1 VTRLRGELAEGR
13 GGPRALLAY
22 LPAREGAPGRTAAA
36 LAPLAVLLVGS
47 RLVWRHV
54 PWGVALNGAELGLLS
69 ALIAVGLALTYRA
82 NRIINFAQA
91 DLGIVPSLLAALL
104 ILAKGWS
111 YWFALPLGLLA
122 AGVLGAL
129 VELLFIRRF
138 FTAPRLILTVATI
151 GVTQILVALSLFMP
165 GWFGSLSAPQY
176 KPPISATFT
185 FGQVVFNGNDV
196 AVFVAVP
203 IVLLA
208 LALFIRHS
216 AIGIGLRGSAES
228 ANRALLLGV
237 PVKRLHTIVWI
248 ISSLLAFVG
257 LFLRAGVVGVSIG
270 QVLGP
275 EVLLPALGAA
285 VIGRMEKMPTIVSAA
300 VGLGIVDQSVK
311 YAWNADGYR
320 DAVIALIIVV
330 AVLFARDR
338 TGNRVAD
345 GAISSWQATRE
356 TRPIPNELRHLREV
370 VAAQWALGALVVA
383 GLIAVPVFMGQSR
396 VLLAGTIGIFA
407 MIGIS
412 LVVLT
417 GWAGQVSLGQVAV
430 VGIAAAVAGSLT
442 TRYHWD
448 LSLVMLVGGLTG
460 AVVMTVVGLPTL
472 RARGLT
478 FAVTTLALAL
488 VTSSYLLNPQFFSG
502 WLPQGRI
509 ERTQIFGTI
518 SVESETR
525 FYVLILVML
534 GLTLVAVRGL
544 RTTRTGRVLIGA
556 RENEHAAESYG
567 IDARRAVVIAFSV
580 SGFISGVAGALF
592 IHQQRA
598 LDLANF
604 QPEAALRVFSMV
616 VVGGLGSMSGA
627 IAGAVYVQ
635 GINWFLPSEWSF
647 LATGVGMLLVLML
660 LPGGLGGAMGDAR
673 DAALRWFARRRG
685 IRVPSLVADTLVVAD
700 RGNPTPSA
708 PTEPPS
714 EPGTEPG
721 PEPVM
726 AEPAS

>member
-1 VTRLRGELAEGR
+1 VTKLRGERAGERGDERGLVALGNLRDSAVGR
-13 GGPRALLAY
+13 
-22 LPAREGAPGRTAAA
+22 AASA
-36 LAPLAVLLVGS
+36 CAPLVLMLVGS
-47 RLVWRHV
+47 RIIWRHV
-54 PWGVALNGAELGLLS
+54 PLGVLLTGAELGLLS

-91 DLGIVPSLLAALL
+91 DLGIVPSLLAVLL
-104 ILAKGWS
+104 ILGKGWS

-122 AGVLGAL
+122 AAVLGAL
-129 VELLFIRRF
+129 VELIFVRRF
-138 FTAPRLILTVATI
+138 FAAPRLILTVATI
-151 GVTQILVALSLFMP
+151 GITQILVAVSLFMP
-165 GWFGSLSAPQY
+165 GWFGSLSAITY
-176 KPPISATFT
+176 SPPIKASFT
-185 FGQVVFNGNDV
+185 FGQVAFNGNDV
-196 AVFVAVP
+196 AVFVVVP
-203 IVLLA
+203 IVLVA
-208 LALFIRHS
+208 LALFMRRS
-216 AIGIGLRGSAES
+216 AIGVGLRGSAES

-237 PVKRLHTIVWI
+237 PVKRLHTVVWI

-300 VGLGIVDQSVK
+300 IGLGIVDQSVK
-311 YAWNADGYR
+311 FAWNQDAYR
-320 DAVIALIIVV
+320 DAVIALIIIG
-330 AVLFARDR
+330 AVLFVRGRSA
-338 TGNRVAD
+338 NRFGSGD
-345 GAISSWQATRE
+345 MSSWQATRE
-356 TRPIPNELRHLREV
+356 TRPIPNELRRVREV
-370 VAAQWALGALVVA
+370 VAAQWALGALAILGLVA
-383 GLIAVPVFMGQSR
+383 IPAFMGQSR

-430 VGIAAAVAGSLT
+430 VGIAAAAAGSVT

-448 LSLVMLVGGLTG
+448 MSLAMLVGGLTG

-488 VTSSYLLNPQFFSG
+488 VTSSYLLNPEFFSS
-502 WLPQGRI
+502 WLPLGRI
-509 ERTQIFGTI
+509 QRTRIFGTI

-525 FYVLILVML
+525 YYVLILVML
-534 GLTLVAVRGL
+534 LLTLVAVRGL
-544 RTTRTGRVLIGA
+544 RSTRTGRVLIGT

-567 IDARRAVVIAFSV
+567 IDARRAVVIAFAA

-592 IHQQRA
+592 VHQQRA

-627 IAGAVYVQ
+627 IAGAIYVQ
-635 GINWFLPSEWSF
+635 GIDWFLPYQWSF

-660 LPGGLGGAMGDAR
+660 LPGGLGGAMGDGR

-685 IRVPSLVADTLVVAD
+685 IRVPSLVADTLVPQPD
-700 RGNPTPSA
+700 LGNPGPVTASVP
-708 PTEPPS
+708 EPD
-714 EPGTEPG
+714 

-726 AEPAS
+726 AEPTP

>member
-1 VTRLRGELAEGR
+1 MTKLRGERAGERGDERGFVAFDALR
-13 GGPRALLAY
+13 GGTVAHVAS
-22 LPAREGAPGRTAAA
+22 AVAPF
-36 LAPLAVLLVGS
+36 VVMLVAS
-47 RLVWRHV
+47 RLIWHGV
-54 PWGVALNGAELGLLS
+54 PWGVVLNGAELGLLS

-91 DLGIVPSLLAALL
+91 DLGIVPSMLAVLL

-111 YWFALPLGLLA
+111 YWFALPVGLVA

-138 FTAPRLILTVATI
+138 FAAPRLILTVATI
-151 GVTQILVALSLFMP
+151 GITQILVAVSLFMP
-165 GWFGSLSAPQY
+165 GWFGSLSGITYNA
-176 KPPISATFT
+176 PISASFT

-196 AVFVAVP
+196 AVFVVVP
-203 IVLLA
+203 VVLIA
-208 LALFIRHS
+208 LAIFMRSS
-216 AIGIGLRGSAES
+216 AIGVGLRGSAES

-237 PVKRLHTIVWI
+237 PVKRLHTVVWV
-248 ISSLLAFVG
+248 ISSLLAFIG

-300 VGLGIVDQSVK
+300 VGLGVVDQSVK
-311 YAWNADGYR
+311 FAWGQDAYR
-320 DAVIALIIVV
+320 DAVIGLIIVG

-338 TGNRVAD
+338 SGDRVSD
-345 GAISSWQATRE
+345 GQTSSWQATRE
-356 TRPIPNELRHLREV
+356 TRPIPSELRRVTEV
-370 VAAQWALGALVVA
+370 RAAQWALGALGLA
-383 GLIAVPVFMGQSR
+383 GLIAIPTFMGQSR

-430 VGIAAAVAGSLT
+430 VGIAAAAAGSVT

-448 LSLVMLVGGLTG
+448 MSLAMLVGGVTG

-472 RARGLT
+472 RARGLS
-478 FAVTTLALAL
+478 FAVTTLALGL
-488 VTSSYLLNPQFFSG
+488 VTSSYLLNPEFFSS
-502 WLPQGRI
+502 WLPQGRV
-509 ERTQIFGTI
+509 ERTRIFGTI

-525 FYVLILVML
+525 YYVLILVML
-534 GLTLVAVRGL
+534 AFTLVAVRGL
-544 RTTRTGRVLIGA
+544 RTTRTGRVLIGT
-556 RENEHAAESYG
+556 RENERAAESYG
-567 IDARRAVVIAFSV
+567 IDARRAAVIAFAF
-580 SGFISGVAGALF
+580 SGFICGVAGALF
-592 IHQQRA
+592 VHQQRA
-598 LDLANF
+598 LDLGNF
-604 QPEAALRVFSMV
+604 QPEAALQVFSMV

-627 IAGAVYVQ
+627 IAGAIYVQ

-647 LATGVGMLLVLML
+647 LATGTGMLLVLML
-660 LPGGLGGAMGDAR
+660 LPGGLGGAMGDGR

-685 IRVPSLVADTLVVAD
+685 IRVPSLVADTLVPPSD
-700 RGNPTPSA
+700 RGNPTPA
-708 PTEPPS
+708 ATVPTEP
-714 EPGTEPG
+714 EPG

-726 AEPAS
+726 AEPTP

>member
-1 VTRLRGELAEGR
+1 MTRLRGEQTTQRRGERGALALGV
-13 GGPRALLAY
+13 
-22 LPAREGAPGRTAAA
+22 ARDGAVVRTASAA
-36 LAPLAVLLVGS
+36 APLLLMLVGS

-54 PWGVALNGAELGLLS
+54 PWGVVLNGAELGLLS
-69 ALIAVGLALTYRA
+69 ALVAVGLALTYRA
-82 NRIINFAQA
+82 SRIINFAQA
-91 DLGIVPSLLAALL
+91 DLGVVPSLLAVLL
-104 ILAKGWS
+104 MLAKGWS
-111 YWFALPLGLLA
+111 IWLAFPLGLLA
-122 AGVLGAL
+122 SAVLGAL
-129 VELLFIRRF
+129 VEMVFVRRF

-151 GVTQILVALSLFMP
+151 GIAQILVAVSLFMP
-165 GWFGSLSAPQY
+165 GWFGALASDQY
-176 KPPISATFT
+176 DPPFKASFT
-185 FGQVVFNGNDV
+185 FGQVVFNGNDI
-196 AVFVAVP
+196 AVFVVVP

-208 LALFIRHS
+208 LAIFMRTS
-216 AIGIGLRGSAES
+216 AIGVGLRGSAES
-228 ANRALLLGV
+228 ASRALLLGV
-237 PVKRLHTIVWI
+237 PVKRLHTVVWV

-285 VIGRMEKMPTIVSAA
+285 VIGRMERMPTIVSAA
-300 VGLGIVDQSVK
+300 VGLGIVGQSVK
-311 YAWNADGYR
+311 FAWNADGYR

-330 AVLFARDR
+330 AVLFVRSR
-338 TGNRVAD
+338 GSNRVGD
-345 GAISSWQATRE
+345 GEISSWQATRE
-356 TRPIPNELRHLREV
+356 TRPIPAELRDVREV
-370 VAAQWALGALVVA
+370 RIAQWVLAALVVGA
-383 GLIAVPVFMGQSR
+383 LAAVPAFLGESR

-430 VGIAAAVAGSLT
+430 VGIAAAAAGSVT

-448 LSLVMLVGGLTG
+448 LSLALLLGGVVG
-460 AVVMTVVGLPTL
+460 AIVMTAVGLPTL

-488 VTSSYLLNPQFFSG
+488 VTSSYFLNPQFFSG
-502 WLPQGRI
+502 LLPKGRI
-509 ERTQIFGTI
+509 QRTEVFGVI
-518 SVESETR
+518 SVGSETR

-534 GLTLVAVRGL
+534 GFTLVAVRGL
-544 RTTRTGRVLIGA
+544 RSTRTGRVLIGT
-556 RENEHAAESYG
+556 RENERAAESYG
-567 IDARRAVVIAFSV
+567 IDARRAVLVAFAT

-592 IHQQRA
+592 VHQQRA

-627 IAGAVYVQ
+627 IAGAIYVQ
-635 GINWFLPSEWSF
+635 GIDWFLPSEWSF
-647 LATGVGMLLVLML
+647 LATGAGMLLVLML
-660 LPGGLGGAMGDAR
+660 LPGGLGGAIGDGR

-685 IRVPSLVADTLVVAD
+685 IRVPSLLADTLVDAPQ
-700 RGNPTPSA
+700 RGNPA
-708 PTEPPS
+708 PEAAAS
-714 EPGTEPG
+714 DAE

-726 AEPAS
+726 AEPTP

>member
-1 VTRLRGELAEGR
+1 VTKLRGERVREQGDERGFVALANLRDGALGR
-13 GGPRALLAY
+13 AS
-22 LPAREGAPGRTAAA
+22 AAA
-36 LAPLAVLLVGS
+36 APLVLMLVGS
-47 RLVWRHV
+47 RILWRHV
-54 PWGVALNGAELGLLS
+54 PWGTVLVGVELGLLS

-91 DLGIVPSLLAALL
+91 DLGIVPSLLAVLL

-129 VELLFIRRF
+129 VELIFVRRF
-138 FTAPRLILTVATI
+138 FASPRLILTVATI
-151 GVTQILVALSLFMP
+151 GITQILVALSLFMP
-165 GWFGSLSAPQY
+165 GWFGSLSAITY
-176 KPPISATFT
+176 SPPVNVNFT
-185 FGQVVFNGNDV
+185 FAQVAFNGNDV
-196 AVFVAVP
+196 AVFVIVP
-203 IVLLA
+203 IVLVA
-208 LALFIRHS
+208 LAIFMRSS
-216 AIGIGLRGSAES
+216 AIGVGLRGSAES

-237 PVKRLHTIVWI
+237 PVKRLHTVVWI
-248 ISSLLAFVG
+248 ISSLLAFIG

-300 VGLGIVDQSVK
+300 IGLGIVDQSVK
-311 YAWNADGYR
+311 FAWNQDAYR
-320 DAVIALIIVV
+320 DAVIALIIVG
-330 AVLFARDR
+330 AVLFVRGR
-338 TGNRVAD
+338 GVNRFGSGD
-345 GAISSWQATRE
+345 MSSWQATRE
-356 TRPIPNELRHLREV
+356 TRPIPAELRKVREV
-370 VAAQWALGALVVA
+370 VAAQWVLGVLALF
-383 GLIAVPVFMGQSR
+383 GLIAVPLFMGQSR

-430 VGIAAAVAGSLT
+430 VGIAAATAGSVT

-448 LSLVMLVGGLTG
+448 MSLAMLVGGVTG
-460 AVVMTVVGLPTL
+460 AIVMTVVGLPTL

-488 VTSSYLLNPQFFSG
+488 VTSSYLLNPQFFSS
-502 WLPQGRI
+502 WLPLGRI
-509 ERTQIFGTI
+509 QRTRMFGTI

-525 FYVLILVML
+525 YYVLILVML
-534 GLTLVAVRGL
+534 ALTLIAVRGL
-544 RTTRTGRVLIGA
+544 RSTRTGRVLIGT

-567 IDARRAVVIAFSV
+567 IDARRAVVIAFAT

-592 IHQQRA
+592 VHQQRA
-598 LDLANF
+598 LDLSNF

-627 IAGAVYVQ
+627 IAGAIYVQ
-635 GINWFLPSEWSF
+635 GIQWFLPYQWSF
-647 LATGVGMLLVLML
+647 LATGAGMLLVLML
-660 LPGGLGGAMGDAR
+660 LPGGLGGAMGDGR

-685 IRVPSLVADTLVVAD
+685 IRVPSLVADTLVPQPAL
-700 RGNPTPSA
+700 GNPA
-708 PTEPPS
+708 
-714 EPGTEPG
+714 
-721 PEPVM
+721 PEPEPEPEPAM
-726 AEPAS
+726 AEPTP